1 MSWWPAG
8 SELTRHEAQELLLIF
23 NKSLYKQIAVDRNQ
37 KMSEEKPTLERQT
50 SESLKIP
57 ERRVVVKDASE
68 LPTSYS
74 TTPGGTMF
82 STTPGGKG
90 QTVWDETLD
99 LLVVF

>member
-1 MSWWPAG
+1 MYGTA
-8 SELTRHEAQELLLIF
+8 LLIF
-23 NKSLYKQIAVDRNQ
+23 AKIGS

-82 STTPGGKG
+82 STTPGG
-90 QTVWDETLD
+90 EIA
-99 LLVVF
+99 VVF

>member
-1 MSWWPAG
+1 
-8 SELTRHEAQELLLIF
+8 
-23 NKSLYKQIAVDRNQ
+23 
-37 KMSEEKPTLERQT
+37 MSEEKPILERQT

-82 STTPGGKG
+82 STTPGGEG
-90 QTVWDETLD
+90 
-99 LLVVF
+99 LVLPSRT